1 MIAEVLNREFV
12 LDAMR
17 QALADLDNPDDRR
30 APPPAIQDQVSSEE
44 LAAARTS
51 LKDALWR
58 EESEPSGQ
66 ARTQPEGDERRG
78 PAGATLDDAVYIS
91 RDRDISLF
99 QSVLD
104 DYLESEHAD
113 AIQTV
118 DGGDDR
124 RGGDGET
131 PPVTDRSLGL
141 IDDDRRL
148 LRSFEPTDIRWVNCL
163 FAMAVRKAEGKRR
176 FNENPAP
183 TVQLEDRVRLVV
195 VGDWGTGV
203 PRAQRVA
210 EQMRAVLDQG
220 RNAGIPQHV
229 IHVGD
234 VYYSGWPQE
243 YEERCLKY
251 WPVDP
256 DDADAI
262 GSWSLNGNH
271 DMYSGGDGY
280 FDTLLADPRFERQ
293 QRSSWFSLENG
304 DWKILGLDT
313 AYDEHDLHGPQ
324 PDWVAGEV
332 DGSKRT
338 LLLSH
343 HQLFSTDPDKG
354 GPKLEQK
361 LASVLASGHVTS
373 WFWGHEHRC
382 VVYERGHRGVGLP
395 SCVGHGGVPIYASHK
410 EGDAPPPPAT
420 YEYYAAMG
428 GTIEYWTLMGF
439 AVIDL
444 EGATAAIRYIDENG
458 NEHHTESIP

>member
-17 QALADLDNPDDRR
+17 QAVADLDNPDDRR
-30 APPPAIQDQVSSEE
+30 DAPPAIQAEVSEAE
-44 LAAARTS
+44 LETART
-51 LKDALWR
+51 LLGAALER
-58 EESEPSGQ
+58 EQAQTSGQ
-66 ARTQPEGDERRG
+66 TRTQPEGEERRG
-78 PAGATLDDAVYIS
+78 AGGATLDDAVFIA
-91 RDRDISLF
+91 RDKEISLF

-104 DYLESEHAD
+104 DYYEGEHGED
-113 AIQTV
+113 VQTTE
-118 DGGDDR
+118 DDDR
-124 RGGDGET
+124 RGGDAEI

-148 LRSFEPTDIRWVNCL
+148 LGSFQPTDIRWVNCL
-163 FAMAVRKAEGKRR
+163 FAMALRKAEGKHE

-183 TVQLEDRVRLVV
+183 PVTVADRVRLVV
-195 VGDWGTGV
+195 VGDWGTGL

-210 EQMRAVLDQG
+210 EQAAAVLDQG
-220 RNAGIPQHV
+220 ARAGLEQHV
-229 IHVGD
+229 IHLGD
-234 VYYSGWPQE
+234 VYYSGWKDE
-243 YEERCLKY
+243 YEKRCLKY
-251 WPVDP
+251 WPVER

-293 QRSSWFSLENG
+293 QRSSWFGLENG

-313 AYDEHDLHGPQ
+313 AYDDHDLRDPQ
-324 PDWVAGEV
+324 ADWVAAQA

-354 GPKLEQK
+354 GPKLQKK
-361 LASVLASGHVTS
+361 LAPVLSSGRVAS

-382 VVYERGHRGVGLP
+382 VVYERDHGGVGLP
-395 SCVGHGGVPIYASHK
+395 SCVGHGGVPIYASHD
-410 EGDAPPPPAT
+410 EGDKPPAPAT
-420 YEYYAAMG
+420 YEYYGSMG
-428 GTIEYWTLMGF
+428 GVERWTLMGF

-444 EGATAAIRYIDENG
+444 DGPAAAIRYVDENG
-458 NEHHTESIP
+458 KEHHMEAIA